1 MFGKLLRGLLLCAS
15 FTVGM
20 LVAAPAM
27 ASASAI
33 PSLGAHRQ
41 DVDESRY
48 PWSAIGKLYNETGG
62 SCSGVAIAANKV
74 LTAAHCV
81 FNFRSQR
88 FIPANALHFLLGYRS
103 GRYAMHARVASY
115 EIGPGFDPLRY
126 DATSDAD
133 WAILTVTEN
142 LPADIVPLRLSH
154 SVEPSGTKAVIA
166 GYPQDRAHAMTA
178 DSDCELREEID
189 GGRLLLHTC
198 RGVGG
203 YSGAPILVKAG
214 GNEVQIAGIQIA
226 RFKSGGSDKML
237 AVTAQSIGQAGD
249 REIRDIAPK
258 PDVADVVVAAQCPVP
273 AGSNGVAAL
282 QLQDLGLPNRPNV
295 PVLMQVLPPPLLVAG
310 DTDKLPALLFMTAYR
325 PVTMPSFPSPLYPTS
340 LDLSVAA
347 ADDFAARSRFAF
359 IGSWSAAGHGAKYIS
374 Y

>member
-20 LVAAPAM
+20 SVALPVAA
-27 ASASAI
+27 SANAVSL
-33 PSLGAHRQ
+33 LGAHRQ

-62 SCSGVAIAANKV
+62 SCSGVAIAADKI

-81 FNFRSQR
+81 YNFRSQR
-88 FIPANALHFLLGYRS
+88 FIPASALHFLLGYRS
-103 GRYAMHARVASY
+103 GRYLMHARVASY
-115 EIGPGFDPLRY
+115 EIGAGFDPLRY

-142 LPADIVPLRLSH
+142 LPTDIVPLRLSH
-154 SVEPSGTKAVIA
+154 NAEPSGTKAVIA

-189 GGRLLLHTC
+189 GGRLMLHTC

-203 YSGAPILVKAG
+203 YSGAPILVSAG
-214 GNEVQIAGIQIA
+214 GVEVQIAGIQIA
-226 RFKSGGSDKML
+226 KFKSGGSDKML
-237 AVTAQSIGQAGD
+237 AVTAQSIGRAGD

-258 PDVADVVVAAQCPVP
+258 PDVADLIVAANCPVP
-273 AGSNGVAAL
+273 AGLNGLAAL
-282 QLQDLGLPNRPNV
+282 RLKDLGLPGQPK
-295 PVLMQVLPPPLLVAG
+295 PSS
-310 DTDKLPALLFMTAYR
+310 LPALLASLASEKLPAFYFMSAYR
-325 PVTMPSFPSPLYPTS
+325 PAAIPLFPTPLDPTS
-340 LDLSVAA
+340 LNLPAA
-347 ADDFAARSRFAF
+347 PADDFAGRSRFAF
-359 IGSWSAAGHGAKYIS
+359 SGSWSAAGDGGNHINY
-374 Y
+374 

>member
-20 LVAAPAM
+20 SVATPAM

-33 PSLGAHRQ
+33 PSLGEHRR

-62 SCSGVAIAANKV
+62 SCSGVAIAVNKV

-81 FNFRSQR
+81 YNFRSQR

-103 GRYAMHARVASY
+103 GRYVMHARVASY
-115 EIGPGFDPLRY
+115 EIGPGFDPSRY

-142 LPADIVPLRLSH
+142 LPADTTPLRLSRTI
-154 SVEPSGTKAVIA
+154 EPSGTKAVIA

-178 DSDCELREEID
+178 DSDCELREKID
-189 GGRLLLHTC
+189 GGRLLLHSC

-203 YSGAPILVKAG
+203 YSGAPILISVG
-214 GNEVQIAGIQIA
+214 GGEVQIAGIQIA
-226 RFKSGGSDKML
+226 KFRSGGSDKML

-249 REIRDIAPK
+249 REIRDVLPK
-258 PDVADVVVAAQCPVP
+258 PDAATRVVAAHCPVP
-273 AGSNGVAAL
+273 AGEAGLAAMRL
-282 QLQDLGLPNRPNV
+282 KDIGLPRP
-295 PVLMQVLPPPLLVAG
+295 PVMPPLLLVAG
-310 DTDKLPALLFMTAYR
+310 DTAKLPALLLMTAYR
-325 PVTMPSFPSPLYPTS
+325 PVTMPLFPPPLYPTS
-340 LDLSVAA
+340 LDLSAPP
-347 ADDFAARSRFAF
+347 DDSAARSRFAF
-359 IGSWSAAGHGAKYIS
+359 IGSWSVAGYGANHIS
-374 Y
+374 H